1 MIQTQIEKKQIIMVV
16 ISVGLI
22 LVSQMIGNTMIILCS
37 LAFYLFTILSAPTGY
52 LVPMMLFYLPW
63 STIIK
68 LSPGSISFVS
78 VATLLVFIRMFFMQ
92 KSALIH
98 KKIFLSVFGLFL
110 VTFLSKIFHG
120 YGFATSYIMFFVML
134 VAFSMINDRYSDE
147 TSFEI
152 AVIFFA
158 LGIILATV
166 ASTIC
171 AGNANIYKY
180 IVVMDD
186 QYLGVTRHCGFYSDP
201 NFYAAQVIPA
211 VGALLVIVSNKKEKR
226 LFSIILIIALI
237 MCGITSLSKSFLLC
251 LTLIFAIWL
260 LSLFI
265 TKPSMFLVALLLIVT
280 SLFLV
285 LSTGMFSDVIDQY
298 LIRFGR
304 VTDSSSLT
312 TGRSDLWKEYI
323 DFLWNN
329 PLEAILGQGFTSVF
343 NGVRKG
349 SHNTIIQL
357 IYQFGLIG
365 ICFLFSWVLS
375 FRKSQEKPKF
385 FMIVL
390 LFVSCF
396 SMWMGLD
403 TLFFDD
409 FFLIIMLFFLGINH
423 YTREHLYHV

>member
-1 MIQTQIEKKQIIMVV
+1 MVV
-16 ISVGLI
+16 ISIGLI
-22 LVSQMIGNTMIILCS
+22 LVSQMIGNAIVILCS
-37 LAFYLFTILSAPTGY
+37 LAFYLFTILSAPMGY
-52 LVPMMLFYLPW
+52 LIPMMLFYLPW
-63 STIIK
+63 SPIIK

-78 VATLLVFIRMFFMQ
+78 VATLLVFIRIFFMQ
-92 KSALIH
+92 KKVLIH
-98 KKIFLSVFGLFL
+98 KKIFLSIFGLFL

-134 VAFSMINDRYSDE
+134 ITFPMLNDRYSDA

-152 AVIFFA
+152 TVIFFA
-158 LGIILATV
+158 LGIILTTV
-166 ASTIC
+166 ASIIC
-171 AGNANIYKY
+171 AGNDNIYKY
-180 IVVMDD
+180 IVVMND

-201 NFYAAQVIPA
+201 NFYAAQVTPA
-211 VGALLVIVSNKKEKR
+211 VGALLVIVSNKEEKR
-226 LFSIILIIALI
+226 WFSIILIIALI

-260 LSLFI
+260 LSLVV
-265 TKPSMFLVALLLIVT
+265 TKPSMFLVALLLMVT

-285 LSTGMFSDVIDQY
+285 LSTDMFSDVIDQY

-323 DFLWNN
+323 AFLWDN

-343 NGVRKG
+343 NSVRKG

-365 ICFLFSWVLS
+365 ICFLFSWVMS

-385 FMIVL
+385 FVTIL
-390 LFVSCF
+390 LFASCF

-423 YTREHLYHV
+423 YT

>member
-1 MIQTQIEKKQIIMVV
+1 MVV

-22 LVSQMIGNTMIILCS
+22 LASQMIGNTMIILCS
-37 LAFYLFTILSAPTGY
+37 LGFYLFTILTAPTGY

-68 LSPGSISFVS
+68 LSPSSISFVS
-78 VATLLVFIRMFFMQ
+78 VATLLVFIRMLFMQ
-92 KSALIH
+92 KNALVN
-98 KKIFLSVFGLFL
+98 KKIFLSIFGLFL
-110 VTFLSKIFHG
+110 IAFLSKVFHG
-120 YGFATSYIMFFVML
+120 YGFSTSYIMFFVML
-134 VAFSMINDRYSDE
+134 FAFSMIYDRYSDE

-158 LGIILATV
+158 LGIILATL
-166 ASTIC
+166 ASIIC
-171 AGNANIYKY
+171 AGNSNIYKY

-186 QYLGVTRHCGFYSDP
+186 QYLGVTRYCGFYSDP

-211 VGALLVIVSNKKEKR
+211 VGALLVIVTNKKEER

-237 MCGITSLSKSFLLC
+237 MCGITSLSKSFLIC

-260 LSLFI
+260 LSLVV
-265 TKPSMFLVALLLIVT
+265 TKPSMFLLALLLIVT
-280 SLFLV
+280 SLFWV

-298 LIRFGR
+298 LIRFGG

-323 DFLWNN
+323 DFLWDN

-365 ICFLFSWVLS
+365 MCFLFSWLLS
-375 FRKSQEKPKF
+375 FRSSHHEKPKF

-403 TLFFDD
+403 ILFFDD
-409 FFLIIMLFFLGINH
+409 FFLIIMLFSVGINH
-423 YTREHLYHV
+423 YTRDHLDHL